1 MKQFYILSSKSVML
15 FIALLLSASVFAQTG
30 QVSGKISDEK
40 GSGIPGV
47 SILLDGTNSG
57 TTTDIDGNFT
67 INTQEG
73 KTVLKISAVGFQAQ
87 SVNVANRST
96 VSITLKEDVSQLQ
109 EVVVTGYQ
117 SIRKQDIT
125 GAVTVVDVADL
136 KTVKAGSITQ
146 NLAGRAPGVTISTS
160 GSPGDATT
168 VRVRG
173 ISSFTS
179 NDPLYIIDGVP
190 VKDQYMNTIAPE
202 DIESIQVLKDASTAS
217 IYGSRA
223 SNGVIVITTKQ
234 GKAGALQVNYSG
246 SIGVSQAIKGYDK
259 IMNLSSTDYAIAMK
273 KKLGGDTPA
282 FFQNPNALP
291 DFIDQGGQSTAES
304 AYDRLYNPITRTNK
318 EGTNWWKEI
327 TRNNAKVTDHTIN
340 MSGGNDK
347 SVFNISANYFRQEG
361 VIQKTDFTR
370 ASLRANSSFQ
380 VSKKLKI
387 GENMMYAAN
396 WGIGIGSMGGGNNEQ
411 GILGNLLK
419 TTPVVP
425 VYDIK
430 GNPGGHLTAQTGNFT
445 NPTQILKD
453 NANNN
458 NKYNRLL
465 GNIYAEYAIID
476 GLTARTS
483 WGADIGNGWS
493 RRFSYPQPYRVEGNK
508 TQNSFSENWNQTFT
522 WTWTNTLNFN
532 KKFGKHAVGGL
543 LGQEAI
549 SGKNRYINGSLAN
562 YFTTDVNAWYINTAF
577 GDPNSRGV
585 SSGGSE
591 ARLFSY
597 FGKVDYAFNDKYLV
611 SATVRRDGSSKFLSD
626 VRYGIFPAYSVGWRI
641 SQEPFMQDL
650 SWLSDLKLRASYG
663 EVGNQDI
670 RNYNFAD
677 IYGGSVGS
685 TFYDIRGANGG
696 VATGYALVSRGNAST
711 IWETAKTSNIG
722 VDASFMNNALSFVLD
737 VYKRNTDN
745 LLFNPALPGTAGAAS
760 APFINV
766 GAMEN
771 KGFDFSSNYK
781 KQINKDFGF
790 TLGLNISSYK
800 NKIVKIADNSD
811 NFISAGGLDGRL
823 DISAFYNKV
832 GYSISSFRGF
842 EVDGLITTEAEKSK
856 QLAGA
861 QIGGLK
867 FRDLN
872 GDGKIDN
879 SDRTIIGSP
888 HPKFTGGLSV
898 GVNYKSF
905 DLNAF
910 FFGSY
915 GNEIFNYTKMF
926 GYFMNFNSN
935 IFNYVLD
942 VEGTGNNPKINGLD
956 VASRASSTF
965 YIENGSYLRLQNL
978 QLGYNVPA
986 SLAKKLGVK
995 SARVYL
1001 QSQNVFTLTGY
1012 KGVDPAVSNANIG
1025 GGDVTDSFTGFDGG
1039 NYPSNRITSVGV
1051 NISF

>member
-1 MKQFYILSSKSVML
+1 
-15 FIALLLSASVFAQTG
+15 
-30 QVSGKISDEK
+30 
-40 GSGIPGV
+40 
-47 SILLDGTNSG
+47 
-57 TTTDIDGNFT
+57 
-67 INTQEG
+67 
-73 KTVLKISAVGFQAQ
+73 
-87 SVNVANRST
+87 
-96 VSITLKEDVSQLQ
+96 
-109 EVVVTGYQ
+109 
-117 SIRKQDIT
+117 
-125 GAVTVVDVADL
+125 
-136 KTVKAGSITQ
+136 
-146 NLAGRAPGVTISTS
+146 
-160 GSPGDATT
+160 
-168 VRVRG
+168 
-173 ISSFTS
+173 
-179 NDPLYIIDGVP
+179 
-190 VKDQYMNTIAPE
+190 
-202 DIESIQVLKDASTAS
+202 
-217 IYGSRA
+217 
-223 SNGVIVITTKQ
+223 
-234 GKAGALQVNYSG
+234 
-246 SIGVSQAIKGYDK
+246 
-259 IMNLSSTDYAIAMK
+259 
-273 KKLGGDTPA
+273 
-282 FFQNPNALP
+282 
-291 DFIDQGGQSTAES
+291 
-304 AYDRLYNPITRTNK
+304 
-318 EGTNWWKEI
+318 
-327 TRNNAKVTDHTIN
+327 
-340 MSGGNDK
+340 
-347 SVFNISANYFRQEG
+347 
-361 VIQKTDFTR
+361 
-370 ASLRANSSFQ
+370 
-380 VSKKLKI
+380 
-387 GENMMYAAN
+387 
-396 WGIGIGSMGGGNNEQ
+396 
-411 GILGNLLK
+411 LLK

-626 VRYGIFPAYSVGWRI
+626 VRYGIFPAYSLGWRI